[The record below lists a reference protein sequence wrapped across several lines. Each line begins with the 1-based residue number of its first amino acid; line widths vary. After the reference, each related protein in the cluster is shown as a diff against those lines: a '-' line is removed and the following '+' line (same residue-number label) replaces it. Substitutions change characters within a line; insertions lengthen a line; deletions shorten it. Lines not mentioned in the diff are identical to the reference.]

1 MTTTL
6 VPQFLSTSPR
16 RRLAVFATAVGM
28 VLLAALTTVLLVVT
42 HHHGGAAGGRCSQPY
57 DPACAVTGVVH
68 FC

>member
-16 RRLAVFATAVGM
+16 RRLAVFATALGM
-28 VLLAALTTVLLVVT
+28 VLLAALTAVLLVVT
-42 HHHGGAAGGRCSQPY
+42 HHHGTPPPRSTQPY
-57 DPACAVTGVVH
+57 QPACAATSVVH